1 MRWLFLGL
9 LIVNALYFVWSQQDF
24 ANNAVD
30 EVKPV
35 ALSSRATQGQV
46 QLVSEVPELQ
56 KQPQRAGLRQEH
68 AEIMLLGGFADEQM
82 AQKLQQRL
90 VSLDIQSKITVLDSQ
105 VDIEY
110 WVYLAPLASRQASV
124 RQLKEM
130 QARKIDGYLITQGD
144 LTNGISLGMFA
155 REDSAQSVAER
166 LKEAGY
172 EPLIRAIERSQRL
185 YWVAIGEESRRL
197 VGQGL
202 LKQLVQD
209 FNDMRH
215 LLLPSDKLPEQP

>member
-9 LIVNALYFVWSQQDF
+9 LIVNALYFVWTQQDF
-24 ANNAVD
+24 ANKPI
-30 EVKPV
+30 EVASV
-35 ALSSRATQGQV
+35 ASTSSVMHEKV

-56 KQPQRAGLRQEH
+56 KQPQKQKLSQEQV
-68 AEIMLLGGFADEQM
+68 EIMLLGGFADEQM

-90 VSLDIQSKITVLDSQ
+90 VSLDIQSKITALDSR

-110 WVYLAPLASRQASV
+110 WVYLAPLASRQAAV

-144 LTNGISLGMFA
+144 LANGISLGMFA

-172 EPLIRAIERSQRL
+172 EPSIRAIERSQRL
-185 YWVAIGEESRRL
+185 YWVAIGEDSRRL
-197 VGQGL
+197 VGSGL
-202 LKQLVQD
+202 LKQLVKD
-209 FNDMRH
+209 FDQMKH
-215 LLLPSDKLPEQP
+215 LLLPSDKLPK

>member
-9 LIVNALYFVWSQQDF
+9 LIVNALYFVWTQQDF
-24 ANNAVD
+24 ANKPI
-30 EVKPV
+30 EVASV
-35 ALSSRATQGQV
+35 ALPSSVMLEKV

-56 KQPQRAGLRQEH
+56 KHPQKQKLSQEQV
-68 AEIMLLGGFADEQM
+68 EIMLLGGFADEQM

-90 VSLDIQSKITVLDSQ
+90 VSLDIQSKITALDSR

-110 WVYLAPLASRQASV
+110 WVYLAPLASRQAAV

-144 LTNGISLGMFA
+144 LANGISLGMFA

-172 EPLIRAIERSQRL
+172 EPSIRAIERSQRL
-185 YWVAIGEESRRL
+185 YWVAIGEDSRRL
-197 VGQGL
+197 VGSGL
-202 LKQLVQD
+202 LKQLVKD
-209 FNDMRH
+209 FDQMKH
-215 LLLPSDKLPEQP
+215 LLLPSDKLPK

>member
-9 LIVNALYFVWSQQDF
+9 LIINALYFVWSQQDF
-24 ANNAVD
+24 ATQAG

-35 ALSSRATQGQV
+35 VLSATDGEQV
-46 QLVSEVPELQ
+46 QLVAEVPSVKRQLQ
-56 KQPQRAGLRQEH
+56 TANYNHKQ
-68 AEIMLLGGFADEQM
+68 AEIMLLGGFADEQS

-90 VSLDIQSKITVLDSQ
+90 VSLDIQSKISVLDNQ

-110 WVYLAPLASRQASV
+110 WVYLAPLASRQAAV

-130 QARKIDGYLITQGD
+130 QARKVDGYLITQGD

-166 LKEAGY
+166 LREAGY
-172 EPLIRAIERSQRL
+172 EPSIRAIERSQRL

-197 VGQGL
+197 VDQAL
-202 LKQLVQD
+202 LKQLVLD
-209 FNDMRH
+209 FAEMKH
-215 LLLPSDKLPEQP
+215 LLLPGDKLTDE

>member
-9 LIVNALYFVWSQQDF
+9 LIVNALYFVWTQQDF
-24 ANNAVD
+24 ANKPI
-30 EVKPV
+30 EVASV
-35 ALSSRATQGQV
+35 ALPSSVMHEKV

-56 KQPQRAGLRQEH
+56 KHPQKQKLSQEQV
-68 AEIMLLGGFADEQM
+68 EIMLLGGFADEQM

-90 VSLDIQSKITVLDSQ
+90 VSLDIQSKITALDSR

-110 WVYLAPLASRQASV
+110 WVYLAPLASRQAAV

-144 LTNGISLGMFA
+144 LANGISLGMFA

-172 EPLIRAIERSQRL
+172 EPSIRAIERSQRL
-185 YWVAIGEESRRL
+185 YWVAIGEDSRRL
-197 VGQGL
+197 VGSGL
-202 LKQLVQD
+202 LKQLVKD
-209 FNDMRH
+209 FDQMKH
-215 LLLPSDKLPEQP
+215 LLLPNDKLPK